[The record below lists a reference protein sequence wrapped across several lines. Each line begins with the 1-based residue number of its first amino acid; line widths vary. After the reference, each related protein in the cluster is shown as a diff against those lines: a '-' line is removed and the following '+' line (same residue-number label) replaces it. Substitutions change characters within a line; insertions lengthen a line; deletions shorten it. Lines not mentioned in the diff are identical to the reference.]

1 MKRILV
7 ALSLCLV
14 AGLPAC
20 TERQLPGAI
29 GTNQQSAQT
38 ASLKIVF
45 LFQDPQSTSET
56 PGAFLSTLHTL
67 RFEIRQNNSS
77 LKSDELS
84 LSDSDKQA
92 AELSRKLEK
101 IPVGQI
107 ELKLSFLDKEG
118 KELQPTLVQ
127 TLKTLSNAESSL
139 KIALYGTAPQ
149 VLETVDP
156 SPVVALSSLWKE
168 QLSLQTELQGL
179 YQQQSTLLLQ
189 ARTLLK
195 SQAPED
201 RIQLE
206 QVRNELNTLT
216 QQIEPKETR
225 ISAIESELKGLEAQ
239 STAKDMVQLLL
250 LLQQATT
257 LRKDIDIL
265 LQRRATLFSQ
275 SKVYL
280 GQGNSA
286 QELLSQAQTELQT
299 VNDSLNVKQRELET
313 VVANLEKLQVQVVAS
328 SASSLSKEQ
337 LQSELELLAPAI
349 QQLET
354 HEQELKQQ
362 IAGLIEK
369 TDLRNTQRRE
379 GYEAEL
385 KELQARL
392 ADLRSQRDALQKRL
406 DALK

>member
-1 MKRILV
+1 
-7 ALSLCLV
+7 
-14 AGLPAC
+14 
-20 TERQLPGAI
+20 LPGAI